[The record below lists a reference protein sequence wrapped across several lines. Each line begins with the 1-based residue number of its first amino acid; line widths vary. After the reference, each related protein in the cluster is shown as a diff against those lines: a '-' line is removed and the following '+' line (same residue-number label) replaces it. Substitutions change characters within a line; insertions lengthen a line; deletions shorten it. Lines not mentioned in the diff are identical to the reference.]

1 MVGLERFVDA
11 GIEGEDL
18 RYIDA
23 DADVGHD
30 EGVSFGVVVIKPL
43 AVH

>member
-11 GIEGEDL
+11 GLEGEDF
-18 RYIDA
+18 RHIDA
-23 DADVGHD
+23 DMGHD